1 MATKKRDT
9 SNSPKRRRKQSGAR
23 AAAKG
28 SARAGTNARKARS
41 RADSAQAQLL
51 QGVQQ
56 IWLAGMGAISKAQ
69 REGPAAFQ
77 DAVMEGL
84 RLLKSSRSAAQDAV
98 RDAFTV
104 AQETLQARV
113 GNAREQAQE
122 TMDNIEAL
130 FQTRVQRAMRQM
142 GVPTAAEI
150 RVLTKRVAELNETV
164 LKLDARERAR
174 KTSRP
179 ARARKKSAKATR
191 TAATSGGGAEEVT

>member
-1 MATKKRDT
+1 MATTKRDT
-9 SNSPKRRRKQSGAR
+9 SSSRKRPRRQPGGRTTAKPSPQAKSRAR
-23 AAAKG
+23 
-28 SARAGTNARKARS
+28 SARSKAD
-41 RADSAQAQLL
+41 AKQQQLL

-84 RLLKSSRSAAQDAV
+84 RLLNRSRSAAQDVV

-122 TMDNIEAL
+122 TMENIEVL
-130 FQTRVQRAMRQM
+130 FQTRVQRAMHQL
-142 GVPTAAEI
+142 GVPTAEEI
-150 RVLTKRVAELNETV
+150 RVLTRRVSELNETV
-164 LKLDARERAR
+164 RKLDTRERGRTASR
-174 KTSRP
+174 PSRPKKRP
-179 ARARKKSAKATR
+179 ARKARGAAKEAT
-191 TAATSGGGAEEVT
+191 